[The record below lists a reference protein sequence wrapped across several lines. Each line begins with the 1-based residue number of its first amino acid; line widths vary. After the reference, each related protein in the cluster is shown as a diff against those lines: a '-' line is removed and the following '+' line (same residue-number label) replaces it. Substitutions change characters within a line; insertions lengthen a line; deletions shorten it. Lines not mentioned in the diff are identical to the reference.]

1 MTKYHSTV
9 TIQKQLPI
17 HHKAFQM
24 VLHLYRS
31 QVGDIT
37 CSPTQNW
44 WWKQTDLSYLHLPNQ
59 FNFTGCGLVTYWLFS
74 LMASTVLN
82 AKNSSLN
89 PGLHNV
95 AFHNKFFYNIFL
107 KWEELWLFVS
117 SIRCNYYSLQF
128 CLLFFFLMLSVVM
141 AKLHLQVLFFK
152 GMSGISR
159 NDLSSYFDTLT
170 DLLQC

>member
-59 FNFTGCGLVTYWLFS
+59 FNFTGRGLVTYWLFS

-95 AFHNKFFYNIFL
+95 AFHNKFFITYLFNGKNYDCLSVLLDAIIILFSLIFFIFL
-107 KWEELWLFVS
+107 SGGV
-117 SIRCNYYSLQF
+117 
-128 CLLFFFLMLSVVM
+128 FLNS
-141 AKLHLQVLFFK
+141 
-152 GMSGISR
+152 
-159 NDLSSYFDTLT
+159 
-170 DLLQC
+170 

>member
-1 MTKYHSTV
+1 MTKYRSTV

-59 FNFTGCGLVTYWLFS
+59 FNFTGHGLVTYWLFS
-74 LMASTVLN
+74 LMASPVLN

-95 AFHNKFFYNIFL
+95 AFHNDFFITYLFNGKNYDWLSVLSDAIIILFSSIFL
-107 KWEELWLFVS
+107 
-117 SIRCNYYSLQF
+117 I
-128 CLLFFFLMLSVVM
+128 FLSDVIFLNS
-141 AKLHLQVLFFK
+141 
-152 GMSGISR
+152 
-159 NDLSSYFDTLT
+159 
-170 DLLQC
+170 